1 METKFDQYKADI
13 FAIGLILV
21 ELITLDQAKFYYNY
35 DHFEV
40 MIGKIL
46 FILDSYA
53 ERYSP
58 QFLGF
63 MRSILQV
70 DPFQR
75 LNLENSLAN
84 VSQLIKSIGKSCH
97 CIRL

>member
-1 METKFDQYKADI
+1 METKFDQYKADV

-35 DHFEV
+35 DQLEV

-53 ERYSP
+53 ERYS
-58 QFLGF
+58 QKFMGF

-70 DPFQR
+70 DTSQR
-75 LNLENSLAN
+75 LNLENAQAN
-84 VSQLIKSIGKSCH
+84 ISQLIKASEKSCH